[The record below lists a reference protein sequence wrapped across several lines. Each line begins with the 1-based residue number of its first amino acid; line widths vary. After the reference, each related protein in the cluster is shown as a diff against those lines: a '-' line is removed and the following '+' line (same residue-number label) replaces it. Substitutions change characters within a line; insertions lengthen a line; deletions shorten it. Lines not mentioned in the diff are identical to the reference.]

1 MTVLTIDDRLSLL
14 EAQLGIGVVPPVVPV
29 APLPTTTTTTNE
41 LSSISSRVD
50 ALYESMTLLFKSTT
64 TTNNNTS
71 TNTSTSII
79 STLEQNLIQC
89 ETLAKSL
96 DAQDVMFWTIS
107 INHNNNH
114 YINNNHTSTSN
125 TSSTSSTPL
134 IYRNQE
140 VLARSEELQTAFDQ
154 LNQIRDL
161 LSISNTKLIQALQLQ
176 KHNTTTNNNNTN
188 NNTSSSSSSSSS
200 QSSLS
205 LDHIANAPILVST
218 SFQYA
223 SNHTNQERLHQL
235 SSNVD
240 SINERTIRVI
250 GSIDHIV
257 HVYYNLILA
266 MNEKFILLT
275 EGIESTEGRHK

>member
-14 EAQLGIGVVPPVVPV
+14 EAQLGIGVVPP
-29 APLPTTTTTTNE
+29 PTTTTTTTNK

-64 TTNNNTS
+64 TTNNTSTNNTS
-71 TNTSTSII
+71 TNNTSTNNTNSNNNNNNNNNN
-79 STLEQNLIQC
+79 TLEQNLIQC

-96 DAQDVMFWTIS
+96 DAQDVMFWTT
-107 INHNNNH
+107 NHNNNNH
-114 YINNNHTSTSN
+114 YIINNNNHTSTS
-125 TSSTSSTPL
+125 TSSTSTPL

-140 VLARSEELQTAFDQ
+140 VLARSEELQTAFYQ

-176 KHNTTTNNNNTN
+176 KHNTTTNTNTN
-188 NNTSSSSSSSSS
+188 NTTSSSSSSS
-200 QSSLS
+200 SSLS

-223 SNHTNQERLHQL
+223 SNHTNQQRLHQL

-240 SINERTIRVI
+240 SIYERTIRVI
-250 GSIDHIV
+250 GSIDHVV

-266 MNEKFILLT
+266 MNEKFML
-275 EGIESTEGRHK
+275 SNRV